1 MKTFSKIFIF
11 LLSLNILTACGPDP
25 TFGTDGEFFNPPN
38 NIEDDGDEELPIP
51 VYMYSVGGGM
61 GNLGGRSGADAQCTT
76 GLSASLADAG
86 YVAHAFISI
95 SATDE
100 IQDMPALYGI
110 PLDQPIYNTSDV
122 QFAANWAEILA
133 GSLPMTLRDGGILSS
148 NTYFWTGSNAN
159 GSAAAVSCNGFTSSA
174 SNVFGAAG
182 YSESNDSSWAW
193 AQSIACNQ
201 IRRLVC
207 VAHKI

>member
-1 MKTFSKIFIF
+1 MNTFSKIFIL

-51 VYMYSVGGGM
+51 VYMYSTGGGM
-61 GNLGGRSGADAQCTT
+61 GNLGGRAGADDQCTT
-76 GLSASLADAG
+76 SLPVALADAG

-100 IQDMPALYGI
+100 IQDMPANYGI
-110 PLDQPIYNTSDV
+110 PLDQPVYNTDDD
-122 QFAANWAEILA
+122 QFAANWGEILT
-133 GSLPMTLRDGGILSS
+133 GSLPMSLNQGHILNP

-159 GSAAAVSCNGFTSSA
+159 GSMAAPMCNGFTSSA

-182 YSESNDSSWAW
+182 YSDANDSTWAW
-193 AQSIACNQ
+193 SQSIACNQ